1 MSELNDVKVITVT
14 NDKGGVG
21 KTTTATHLAAGLAIQ
36 GYRVAVVDTDTQGH
50 VADFLGMEPSDSLY
64 RVMIDGVSV
73 EEELL
78 FIESQY
84 YAPADFNVTGELWML
99 RSYDNT
105 YKIGERLSPEDIFL
119 FQDVMWQMADIAELD
134 YIIID
139 TQPSV
144 STFDAAINVATDGFI
159 YVTETQKLSVRG
171 LEAAI
176 NRLER
181 FNRLRQRAMQ
191 RPTQVAGIL
200 PNKYRTGT
208 KVHRRYVN
216 DIAQKYGMHREG
228 GLVLPPLRLAA
239 LWDQACDASVPMFAF
254 APTSDASDDMWRVIE
269 AVKAR
274 VATWQTT

>member
-1 MSELNDVKVITVT
+1 MQELTILTVT

-21 KTTTATHLAAGLAIQ
+21 KTTTAIHLASGLAMQ
-36 GYRVAVVDTDTQGH
+36 GHRVAVVDTDTQGH
-50 VADFLGMEPSDSLY
+50 VAEMFGIEPSDSLY
-64 RVMIDGVSV
+64 RVMIDNVPV
-73 EEELL
+73 EDELL
-78 FIESQY
+78 FIEPEY
-84 YAPADFNVTGELWML
+84 YAPPDAAVTGELFML
-99 RSYDNT
+99 RAYDNT

-119 FQDVMWQMADIAELD
+119 FQDTMWQMADLEELD

-144 STFDAAINVATDGFI
+144 SQFDAAINIATDGFI
-159 YVTETQKLSVRG
+159 YVTETQKLSLRG

-176 NRLER
+176 GRLER

-216 DIAQKYGMHREG
+216 DIAQVYGMHKDG
-228 GLVLPPLRLAA
+228 GFVLPPLRLAA
-239 LWDQACDASVPMFAF
+239 VWDQACDESVPMFRF
-254 APTSDASDDMWRVIE
+254 APSSHASADMWRVIE
-269 AVKAR
+269 AVKER
-274 VATWQTT
+274 VKVWQTT